1 MLDRVGGL
9 FECGDMGSGDHHMAL
24 RMVGKVDAS
33 PPGGVTPGYRNAV
46 TGWANLASNA
56 INGKLGFA
64 YGTIEHPSTAASPTA
79 AISRAGRCSSTTAST
94 HSLILKHNTYGVLE
108 FSGSMPDLERAFDRY
123 LRCARKTRT
132 C

>member
-1 MLDRVGGL
+1 
-9 FECGDMGSGDHHMAL
+9 MAL

-79 AISRAGRCSSTTAST
+79 AMSRAGRCSSTTAST